1 MHRLSV
7 VVLLIAASPIAALQ
21 AAERTHYLYVVNRA
35 HDGIVSMSAAPAG
48 VDDPR
53 EILAGARLAGGGDA
67 ATVEIRSEGCVHDL
81 RIVFANGRRALYPA
95 FDLCRAGG
103 LRVMPLPARDAKM
116 RLAGTRAQ
124 ERTVAD

>member
-7 VVLLIAASPIAALQ
+7 VVLLVAASPIAALH
-21 AAERTHYLYVVNRA
+21 AGERTHYLYVVNRA
-35 HDGIVSMSAAPAG
+35 HDGIVSMSVAPAG

-81 RIVFANGRRALYPA
+81 RIDFANGRRALYPA
-95 FDLCRAGG
+95 FDLCRARG
-103 LRVMPLPARDAKM
+103 LRVMPLPARDARS
-116 RLAGTRAQ
+116 RLARTRSE
-124 ERTVAD
+124 ERTAAD